1 MREQDRPFFEN
12 VTGFCFA
19 ALVLA
24 AIIIG
29 LCGCEQG
36 FDRPSSD
43 PDLLAVAETQNA
55 RLAAAFDCPP
65 LPDYTIYWGPVGG
78 GSCAYLARSEI
89 VIDGKYA
96 GGGVSRVVAHEVF
109 HVMSGI
115 RDHDVE
121 TWRGVRIKDH
131 VAWGNP

>member
-12 VTGFCFA
+12 VTGVCFA

-36 FDRPSSD
+36 FDRPASD
-43 PDLLAVAETQNA
+43 PELLAVAEVQNA
-55 RLAAAFDCPP
+55 RLAEAFDCEP
-65 LPDYTIYWGPVGG
+65 LVNFTIRWGSVGG
-78 GSCAYLARSEI
+78 GSCAYLSRSEI

-96 GGGVSRVVAHEVF
+96 GGNVSRVVAHEVF

-115 RDHDVE
+115 RDHGVE
-121 TWRGVRIKDH
+121 TWRGVRIADV
-131 VAWGNP
+131 VAWGE